1 MLEELS
7 KKIILYRT
15 ALGLSQLQL
24 ANRAKMHVN
33 FIGKIERGQ
42 CNPTFKSLIL
52 ISKALG
58 ISPKDLMP
66 ETADMVLDNAS
77 K

>member
-24 ANRAKMHVN
+24 ADRAKLHVN

-42 CNPTFKSLIL
+42 CNPTFKSLIF

-58 ISPKDLMP
+58 ISLKDLMP
-66 ETADMVLDNAS
+66 DTVDGLLE
-77 K
+77 